1 MSFKNLLAEDRR
13 LAILRVLEGDASYAV
28 NESVMQTA
36 LARLGHSVGRDVVR
50 TDFAWLAEQGLVT
63 VETVH
68 ETVHVARIT
77 SRGVDI
83 AQGLGTVPGV
93 KRPRP
98 GE

>member
-1 MSFKNLLAEDRR
+1 MTFHNVIAEHRR
-13 LAILRVLEGDASYAV
+13 LAILRILEGDARYAV

-36 LARLGHSVGRDVVR
+36 LDRLGYSVGRDVVR

-77 SRGVDI
+77 SRGVDV
-83 AQGLGTVPGV
+83 AQGLATVPGV